1 MTDKTIT
8 IVSGLPRS
16 GTSMMMKILEAGG
29 LEILTDN
36 KRTAD
41 DDNPKGYFEYEK
53 VKDLE
58 KDQSWLN
65 DAVGKVI
72 KIISF
77 LLKDMSPVHH
87 YKIIFM
93 QRTMNEILA
102 SQKQMLIRRGQ
113 PTDTISDE
121 KMAKTFFAHLNKIK
135 DWLAQQ
141 SNMDVLFINYNDV
154 LANPKEHIV
163 DITKFLGNGLNQK
176 SMAKVVDKNLYR
188 QRK

>member
-1 MTDKTIT
+1 
-8 IVSGLPRS
+8 
-16 GTSMMMKILEAGG
+16 
-29 LEILTDN
+29 
-36 KRTAD
+36 
-41 DDNPKGYFEYEK
+41 
-53 VKDLE
+53 
-58 KDQSWLN
+58 
-65 DAVGKVI
+65 
-72 KIISF
+72 
-77 LLKDMSPVHH
+77 
-87 YKIIFM
+87 M
-93 QRTMNEILA
+93 QRTMHEILA

-135 DWLAQQ
+135 DWLTQQ

-163 DITKFLGNGLNQK
+163 DITKFLGNGLDQE